1 MRLLLR
7 ANAHRAVDGGVEVA
21 ASPDTPTRP
30 DPWAWQ
36 IRLHHTSPASPAS
49 DGGASVALGAGG
61 RWHSLRVDTD
71 PALVRPELQ
80 VLRLEGTTE
89 VRRDEA
95 DLVALV
101 VTDGS
106 ALVEDRHALATGD
119 AMVFTGD
126 DPLAVRTTAPGG
138 EVVLVRL
145 RPVSDVEVGWVP

>member
-7 ANAHRAVDGGVEVA
+7 ANAHRAVAGGVEVA

-36 IRLHHTSPASPAS
+36 IRLHDTIAA
-49 DGGASVALGAGG
+49 DGGASVELAAGG
-61 RWHSLRVDTD
+61 RWRSLQVDTD
-71 PALVRPELQ
+71 PALVRPELE
-80 VLRLEGTTE
+80 VLRLDGTTE
-89 VRRDEA
+89 VSREEA

>member
-7 ANAHRAVDGGVEVA
+7 ANAHRPVDGGVEVA

-36 IRLHHTSPASPAS
+36 IRLHDDALATDA
-49 DGGASVALGAGG
+49 GGTRVALGPGG
-61 RWHSLRVDTD
+61 RWGALQVDSD
-71 PALVRPELQ
+71 PALVRHELE
-80 VLRLEGTTE
+80 VLRLDGSTE
-89 VRRDEA
+89 VSRDEA

-126 DPLAVRTTAPGG
+126 DPLTVRTTAPGG

-145 RPVSDVEVGWVP
+145 RPVTDVEVGWVP